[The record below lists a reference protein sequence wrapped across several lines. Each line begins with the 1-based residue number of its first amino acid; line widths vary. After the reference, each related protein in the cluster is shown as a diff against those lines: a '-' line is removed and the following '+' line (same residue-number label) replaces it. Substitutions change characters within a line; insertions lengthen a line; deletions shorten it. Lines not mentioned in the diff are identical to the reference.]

1 MGKTML
7 TIENLSAGY
16 DEKAIVQLP
25 RLQLEK
31 GEACLLV
38 GASGS
43 GKTTLLMAIAG
54 LATITSGKLL
64 LANQNVTELRGR
76 QLDRFRGRNIGFI
89 FQDLHLLPSLSTLD
103 NLLLAAFAAGIK
115 QDKAK
120 ALKILDRLGL
130 VEKAHQGARVL
141 SRGEAQRAAIGR
153 AMLLR
158 PHLILADE
166 PTASLDD
173 LACENVLDLLQ
184 QTATETGAALII
196 ATHDTRARIRF
207 NRQIQVERLA

>member
-1 MGKTML
+1 ML
-7 TIENLSAGY
+7 IIENLSAGY
-16 DEKAIVQLP
+16 SKKAIAAIPL
-25 RLQLEK
+25 LHLAG
-31 GEACLLV
+31 GETCVLV

-54 LATITSGKLL
+54 LANIISGEII
-64 LANQNVTELRGR
+64 LANQKVTELKGR
-76 QLDRFRGRNIGFI
+76 ALDRFRGRNIGFI

-115 QDKAK
+115 QDKAM
-120 ALKILDRLGL
+120 ALEILDRLGL
-130 VEKAHQGARVL
+130 AERAYQGAGTL

-158 PHLILADE
+158 PKLILADE

-173 LACENVLDLLQ
+173 LACANVLELLQ
-184 QTATETGAALII
+184 QTAIETNAALII
-196 ATHDTRARIRF
+196 ATHDSRARKRF
-207 NRQIQVERLA
+207 DRQILVEQLP